1 MSGIRSGDSGRVSAG
16 TFATVLQGTAT
27 NLVCVGLSLSAALD
41 MVDEVGDALQIS
53 ATLVT

>member
-1 MSGIRSGDSGRVSAG
+1 MSGTRSGDCGRVSAG

-53 ATLVT
+53 AALVT